1 MGRAAAPTRRRS
13 LGDPPRPSGRD
24 LRLRGEVSE
33 MAFLASALVT
43 VALVALAYLFAADS
57 RPGIDEP
64 PTGWFGRR

>member
-1 MGRAAAPTRRRS
+1 M
-13 LGDPPRPSGRD
+13 
-24 LRLRGEVSE
+24 SE